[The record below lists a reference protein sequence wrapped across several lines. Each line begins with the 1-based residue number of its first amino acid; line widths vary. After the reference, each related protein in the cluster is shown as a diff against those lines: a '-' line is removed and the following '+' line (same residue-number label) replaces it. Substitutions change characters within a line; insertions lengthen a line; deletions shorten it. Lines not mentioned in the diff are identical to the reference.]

1 MKGKWFF
8 LLKIMNISLI
18 KMEVI
23 VIAIILIIVK
33 LREISDD
40 HLIRSFIG
48 KSNNDHITFYAM
60 EYLMVISVISF
71 YDLFDRKR
79 VINLHF

>member
-1 MKGKWFF
+1 
-8 LLKIMNISLI
+8 
-18 KMEVI
+18 MEVI

-33 LREISDD
+33 LREISFD

>member
-1 MKGKWFF
+1 
-8 LLKIMNISLI
+8 MNISLI

-23 VIAIILIIVK
+23 LLIIVK